1 MSKFLACAALAV
13 LMSVSSAHAQ
23 QAYAGAAV
31 AGGGT
36 MQYRI
41 APDAPKVDEH
51 VLFGRLYG
59 GYAFSDSFALEGGW
73 AGFEN
78 TDFAKADTGAPFDA
92 KLKVNLL
99 YVAARASYR
108 FNDAWSVAGKLGAAR
123 LSQAFDTGGVTRRA
137 HGVRPMFG
145 VGVTYDLTRNAALTL
160 ELNDYGTLRTS
171 QSQLKVRKLEAGV
184 KFSF

>member
-1 MSKFLACAALAV
+1 MSKSLAITALLAALFAP
-13 LMSVSSAHAQ
+13 SAQAQ
-23 QAYAGAAV
+23 QAYAGATV

-41 APDAPKVDEH
+41 ASDAPRVDEH

-59 GYAFSDSFALEGGW
+59 GYALNDNFALEGGF
-73 AGFEN
+73 AGFQN
-78 TDFAKADTGAPFDA
+78 TDFDKTDTGAPFDA
-92 KLKVNLL
+92 TLKVHLL

-123 LSQAFDTGGVTRRA
+123 LSQAFDTGSVTRRT

-145 VGVTYDLTRNAALTL
+145 AGVTYDLTRNAALTL